1 MHDIIK
7 LKYDKVGREM
17 KRSEIEQ
24 LKQIYREG
32 LRIRLLKM
40 DDSQA
45 PPIGTQGTVS
55 GVDDIGSVMVEWD
68 TGSRLKVLLDQDE
81 IELIN

>member
-7 LKYDKVGREM
+7 LKYDKGGREM

-55 GVDDIGSVMVEWD
+55 GVDDIGSVMVVWD

>member
-7 LKYDKVGREM
+7 LKYDKGGREM

-24 LKQIYREG
+24 LKQIYREE

>member
-7 LKYDKVGREM
+7 LKYDKGGREM